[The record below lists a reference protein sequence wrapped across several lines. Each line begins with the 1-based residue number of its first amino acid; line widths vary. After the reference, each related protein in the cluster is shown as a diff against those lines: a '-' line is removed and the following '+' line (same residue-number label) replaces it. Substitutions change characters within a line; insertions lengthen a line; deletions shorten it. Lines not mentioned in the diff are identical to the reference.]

1 MVRITYEKDR
11 KGKWEHL
18 PGSCPKI
25 GVMMD
30 AAFCSLLIT
39 PGCFQIDT
47 NTKQGQAGLS
57 STSLYPVSKR
67 HLFLWDFSVLHPVG
81 LFSCRNSGQILK
93 EWMFLLFINS
103 MYANWTWIKSF
114 FFWPIYHDNILST
127 LTLNWNDSS
136 KTNNRIR
143 SEDKNSASR
152 VMKASRVMN
161 KNLTAILENN

>member
-1 MVRITYEKDR
+1 M
-11 KGKWEHL
+11 L
-18 PGSCPKI
+18 I
-25 GVMMD
+25 G
-30 AAFCSLLIT
+30 LELN
-39 PGCFQIDT
+39 P
-47 NTKQGQAGLS
+47 
-57 STSLYPVSKR
+57 
-67 HLFLWDFSVLHPVG
+67 
-81 LFSCRNSGQILK
+81 
-93 EWMFLLFINS
+93 
-103 MYANWTWIKSF
+103 F